1 MYKYET
7 HLHTSPVSACAHAD
21 VCECMEY
28 YKSLGYDGIFITNHF
43 LDGNINVDRNLPY
56 EERINFYFSDYE
68 KALSLSEKYGLKVF
82 CGVELSYKGIDF
94 LVYGLDKQWYL
105 DNPQIMTMSKKEELS
120 YMMESGALVIQA
132 HPYREAGYIEYIR
145 LFPRS
150 VHGVETMNACR
161 TELENKMADIYADNY
176 NLIKFAGSD
185 NHHGARQVKL
195 AGMCSDIPVISEND
209 FVVKVKNGTMR
220 IFHTTNM

>member
-7 HLHTSPVSACAHAD
+7 HLHTSPVSACAGAD

-43 LDGNINVDRNLPY
+43 LDGNIRVDHSLPY
-56 EERINFYFSDYE
+56 EEKINFYFSDYE
-68 KALSLSEKYGLKVF
+68 RALSLSDEYGIKVF

-94 LVYGLDKQWYL
+94 LIYGLDKQWYL
-105 DNPQIMTMSKKEELS
+105 DNPQIMNMCKKEELA
-120 YMMESGALVIQA
+120 YMMASGALVIQA

-150 VHGVETMNACR
+150 VHGIEVINSSCN
-161 TELENKMADIYADNY
+161 ELQNKMAKIYAENY
-176 NLIKFAGSD
+176 NLLEFAGSD
-185 NHHGARQVKL
+185 NHHGKKRNNL
-195 AGMCSDIPVISEND
+195 AGMCSDEPILNETD
-209 FVVKVKNGTMR
+209 FVEKVKNGKMQTF
-220 IFHTTNM
+220 FHIY